1 MIGEEFISATA
12 AAPLAAKGVAGS
24 KSKPG
29 EMAGKEG
36 DGQGSRRNAPILL
49 SFIIHATPSSA
60 PVPWWRDLGRSPPAL
75 DGLDEALVLLGPG
88 SKLAGDMIIS
98 TISSLIFH

>member
-1 MIGEEFISATA
+1 MGLG
-12 AAPLAAKGVAGS
+12 PR
-24 KSKPG
+24 PG
-29 EMAGKEG
+29 PG
-36 DGQGSRRNAPILL
+36 RPIPILKEEEECPSVVFSPL
-49 SFIIHATPSSA
+49 LILHTTRSSA